1 MDVVMKEAL
10 IRSLKGKSKCHALIN
25 ENGIN
30 DDYSR
35 CVTKRCVESDWALGA
50 LQV

>member
-25 ENGIN
+25 E
-30 DDYSR
+30 
-35 CVTKRCVESDWALGA
+35 KSDK
-50 LQV
+50 